1 MFKKSSLYLAIGTII
16 LLAGCGAGPQIV
28 IPSYTAPKEAAKLS
42 KIETRDEFISDGA
55 YLALWLNPTVEG
67 AKAANSRLESMLIEG
82 VKTKLTETNFIAL
95 DPLGGDEGVALDM
108 KILNYEYKN
117 EGNKIS
123 ISLEVIFKLSRGVD
137 EFLVKSYRDRKNRQS
152 RDISKLPSENELAS
166 QAVTK
171 VVRDFISDISPLKT
185 NQLREFK
192 SFPSELKYVE
202 DYANRKNYKGAI
214 VMMNKYKGTKD
225 MGFYYNLAVLFEAE
239 ASTTEN
245 LKLLNNAKA
254 NYEKAVELGGIKDE
268 LVMNAK
274 TRFDMFYDLL
284 NKTKD
289 QNKANQA
296 LIDDRNSMTGSS
308 DSEYE

>member
-1 MFKKSSLYLAIGTII
+1 MIKKSKLVLAIGTIAM
-16 LLAGCGAGPQIV
+16 LVGCGAGPQIV

-42 KIETRDEFISDGA
+42 KIETKDEFISEGA
-55 YLALWLNPTVEG
+55 YLALWLNPAVEG
-67 AKAANSRLESMLIEG
+67 SKKTNPKLQSMLIEG

-95 DPLGGDEGVALDM
+95 DPLGGPEGVALDM

-117 EGNKIS
+117 EGNKVS
-123 ISLEVIFKLSRGVD
+123 MSLEVTFRLSRGVD
-137 EFLVKSYRDRKNRQS
+137 EFLVKNYKDRKNRQS
-152 RDISKLPSENELAS
+152 KDISKLPSENELAS
-166 QAVTK
+166 ESVAK

-192 SFPSELKYVE
+192 AFPSELMHVE
-202 DYANRKNYKGAI
+202 EYAKRKNYKGAI
-214 VMMNKYKGTKD
+214 VMMNKYKGKKD
-225 MGFYYNLAVLFEAE
+225 MGFHYNLAVLFEAE

-245 LKLLNNAKA
+245 LKLLNNAQA

-268 LVMNAK
+268 LVMSAK
-274 TRFDMFYDLL
+274 TRFDTFYDLL
-284 NKTKD
+284 YKTKE
-289 QNKANQA
+289 QGKSNQA